1 MLPKPSSR
9 KHRMTG
15 EKELQI
21 TAFLNLMVVL
31 IPFLLITAVF
41 ARMTAIEL
49 TVPPETKTT
58 SPKQQESRDTPPP
71 VFSLVI
77 SIMEDEISIINIDT
91 TLGAFKKDAKGFYDF
106 HGMTKLL
113 QNLKQEFPEEKSAT
127 ILSSPSVQYKILVE
141 TIDAVRE
148 GFPDIS
154 LDEL

>member
-1 MLPKPSSR
+1 MI
-9 KHRMTG
+9 G

-41 ARMTAIEL
+41 ARMKVIEL
-49 TVPPETKTT
+49 NVPPESNTP
-58 SPKQQESRDTPPP
+58 SPGQQKSVDTPPP
-71 VFSLVI
+71 EFSLVI
-77 SIMEDEISIINIDT
+77 SIMDDEISIINKDT
-91 TLGAFKKDAKGFYDF
+91 TLGTFKKDAKELYDF
-106 HGMTKLL
+106 QGISKLL